1 MIHKAERAV
10 LEIQIT
16 EYRGLSR
23 HMPDGISKLPWDARV
38 VELEK
43 KLREIDE

>member
-1 MIHKAERAV
+1 MLPKAERVV

-16 EYRGLSR
+16 KYRGLLR
-23 HMPDGISKLPWDARV
+23 HMPDGISKLLMDARV

-43 KLREIDE
+43 KLREVDE

>member
-1 MIHKAERAV
+1 MIHKAEHVV

-16 EYRGLSR
+16 KYRGMSR
-23 HMPDGISKLPWDARV
+23 HMPDGISKLLLDARV
-38 VELEK
+38 RELEK